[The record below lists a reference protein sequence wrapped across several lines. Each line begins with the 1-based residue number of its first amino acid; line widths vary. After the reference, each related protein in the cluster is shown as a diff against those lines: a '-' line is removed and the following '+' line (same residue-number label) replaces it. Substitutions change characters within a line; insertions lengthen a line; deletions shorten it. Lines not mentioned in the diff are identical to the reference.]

1 MYAVIALGGKQ
12 YRVRPGE
19 KLSVDRLPHAEGDTF
34 APPVLMASD
43 GDKTSTPRG
52 RPQGVNVS
60 ARVVAHTLGKKIHVM
75 TLPPEVRLQAQSAT
89 GSDLSLIEI
98 ERIKL

>member
-19 KLSVDRLPHAEGDTF
+19 KLTVDRLPHAEGDTF
-34 APPVLMASD
+34 APPVLLASD
-43 GDKTSTPRG
+43 GDKTRLG
-52 RPQGVNVS
+52 DDLKGVTVS
-60 ARVVAHTLGKKIHVM
+60 ARVVEHTLGKKIHVM
-75 TLPPEVRLQAQSAT
+75 TYRPKQDSKRKIGHRSR
-89 GSDLSLIEI
+89 LSLIEI

>member
-34 APPVLMASD
+34 DVPVLLAND
-43 GDKTSTPRG
+43 GDSTRVG
-52 RPQGVNVS
+52 ADELAKVTVS
-60 ARVVAHTLGKKIHVM
+60 ARVVAHTLGKKIHVL
-75 TLPPEVRLQAQSAT
+75 TYRSKKDSKRKI
-89 GSDLSLIEI
+89 GHRSRLSLIEI
-98 ERIKL
+98 ERIAL

>member
-19 KLSVDRLPHAEGDTF
+19 KLSVDRLPHAEGDSF
-34 APPVLMASD
+34 DVRVLLASD
-43 GDKTSTPRG
+43 GDTTRISADELKK
-52 RPQGVNVS
+52 VKVS
-60 ARVVAHTLGKKIHVM
+60 ARVIEHTLGKKIHVM
-75 TLPPEVRLQAQSAT
+75 TYRPKQDSKRKIGHRSR
-89 GSDLSLIEI
+89 LSLIEI